1 MKRTLSLRREALSA
15 LTTAELDALGGAGSV
30 DTTPFWFEP
39 NSLSPRQC
47 LATTQ
52 DSAVVCT
59 NNCSWGLTCTC
70 A

>member
-1 MKRTLSLRREALSA
+1 MKRALSLKREALAA
-15 LTTAELDALGGAGSV
+15 LTAADLDALGGAGSV
-30 DTTPFWFEP
+30 DTTPVWFEP
-39 NSLSPRQC
+39 ASLSPRQC

-52 DSAVVCT
+52 DSAFVCT

>member
-1 MKRTLSLRREALSA
+1 MKRTLSLKREALVA
-15 LTTAELDALGGAGSV
+15 LTTAELDALGGAGPI
-30 DTTPFWFEP
+30 DATPLCLDP
-39 NSLSPRQC
+39 YSLSPREC